1 MRRLPAE
8 WEPHSAILLTWPHEG
23 TDWARQL
30 AATEDVYT
38 QLCYQVSAAGEKLL
52 IVCRDG
58 THRSQVERRLGQ
70 AGIHRESLVFALAD
84 SNDSWTRD
92 HGPLI
97 CIEGSG
103 LCIVDF
109 RFNGWGG
116 RFPAALDDRITPTL
130 FQQGIFGDAHL
141 LSSDLVLEGGAV
153 ETDGRGTLL
162 ATRASLLGAT
172 RNPGLTEAQVE
183 GELGRTLGL
192 QRFLWLDHGRISG
205 DDTDGHIDTLARFC
219 NPRCICHL
227 CCRDRRHPDY
237 HALKRMEEQ
246 LRGFRGVDGKPY
258 DLVSLPSPRPRFDTD
273 GRRLP
278 ASYANFL
285 IANRSLLLPVY
296 SDPADETACQT
307 QRDLFPDRRV
317 IPIDCSAL
325 IRQNGSLH
333 CITMQIPDPVELKF
347 TGDIPIS

>member
-8 WEPHSAILLTWPHEG
+8 WEPQSAILLTWPHEG
-23 TDWARQL
+23 TDWAPQL
-30 AATEDVYT
+30 AAVEDVYT
-38 QLCYQVSAAGEKLL
+38 GLCYQLSAAAGEKLL

-58 THRSQVERRLGQ
+58 THRAYVERLLAH
-70 AGIHRESLVFALAD
+70 AGVHRDSLVFALAD

-103 LCIVDF
+103 VCIVDF

-116 RFPAALDDRITPTL
+116 RFSAELDDRITGTL
-130 FQQGIFGDAHL
+130 FRQGVFGDANL
-141 LSSDLVLEGGAV
+141 LSSGLVLEGGAV

-162 ATRASLLGAT
+162 ATRSSLLAAT

-183 GELGRTLGL
+183 AELRRMLGL
-192 QRFLWLDHGRISG
+192 RRFLWLDHGRISG

-219 NPRCICHL
+219 SPRCICYL
-227 CCRDRRHPDY
+227 SCEDRRHPDY
-237 HALKRMEEQ
+237 DELNRMESQ
-246 LRGFRGVDGKPY
+246 LKGFRTVDGRPY
-258 DLVSLPSPRPRFDTD
+258 NLVSLPLPGRRLDAD
-273 GRRLP
+273 GRPLP

-285 IANRSLLLPVY
+285 IANGALLVPVY
-296 SDPADETACQT
+296 SDPADEAACRT
-307 QRDLFPDRRV
+307 LRDLFPDRRV

-333 CITMQIPDPVELKF
+333 CITLQIPAPKVYSRDS
-347 TGDIPIS
+347 D

>member
-8 WEPHSAILLTWPHEG
+8 WEPQSAVLLTWPHEG
-23 TDWARQL
+23 TDWAPQL

-38 QLCYQVSAAGEKLL
+38 RLCYQISAAAGEKLL

-58 THRSQVERRLGQ
+58 THRLQVERRLGR
-70 AGIHRESLVFALAD
+70 AGIPGESLVLALAD

-92 HGPLI
+92 HGPLS
-97 CIEGSG
+97 CIEDSR
-103 LCIVDF
+103 LCLVDF

-116 RFPAALDDRITPTL
+116 RFPAALDDRITRSL
-130 FQQGIFGDAHL
+130 FQEGVFGDARL
-141 LSSDLVLEGGAV
+141 QSSELVLEGGAV

-162 ATRASLLGAT
+162 ATRSSLLGAT
-172 RNPGLTEAQVE
+172 RNPGFTEAQVE
-183 GELGRTLGL
+183 GELRRTLGL

-219 NPRCICHL
+219 NPSCICHL
-227 CCRDRRHPDY
+227 SCPDRRHPDFQG
-237 HALKRMEEQ
+237 LKRMGEQ
-246 LRGFRGVDGKPY
+246 LKGFRDPDGRPY
-258 DLVSLPSPRPRFDTD
+258 DLASLPLPRLRFDEN
-273 GRRLP
+273 GRPLP

-285 IANRSLLLPVY
+285 IANRVVLVPVY
-296 SDPADETACQT
+296 ADPADETACRRLQ
-307 QRDLFPDRRV
+307 DLFPDRRV

-333 CITMQIPDPVELKF
+333 CITMQIPAP
-347 TGDIPIS
+347 

>member
-8 WEPHSAILLTWPHEG
+8 WEPQSAILLTWPHEG
-23 TDWARQL
+23 TDWAPQL

-38 QLCYQVSAAGEKLL
+38 RLCCEISAAGQKLL

-58 THRSQVERRLGQ
+58 THRSQVEQRLGQ
-70 AGIHRESLVFALAD
+70 AGIRRESLVFALAD

-97 CIEGSG
+97 CIEGSR

-116 RFPAALDDRITPTL
+116 RFPAALDDRITRTL
-130 FQQGIFGDAHL
+130 FQGSIFGDAYL

-162 ATRASLLGAT
+162 ATRSSLLGAT
-172 RNPGLTEAQVE
+172 RNPGFTEAQVE
-183 GELGRTLGL
+183 GELRRTLGL
-192 QRFLWLDHGRISG
+192 RRFLWLDHGGISG
-205 DDTDGHIDTLARFC
+205 DDTDGHIDSLARFC

-227 CCRDRRHPDY
+227 SCTDRRHPDY
-237 HALKRMEEQ
+237 EGLKRMKEQ
-246 LRGFRGVDGKPY
+246 LKGFRDPHGRPY
-258 DLVSLPSPRPRFDTD
+258 DLASLPLPRPRFDGN
-273 GRRLP
+273 GRPLP

-285 IANRSLLLPVY
+285 ITNRAVLAPV
-296 SDPADETACQT
+296 
-307 QRDLFPDRRV
+307 
-317 IPIDCSAL
+317 
-325 IRQNGSLH
+325 
-333 CITMQIPDPVELKF
+333 
-347 TGDIPIS
+347 